1 MSMKR
6 AEHGRVDYSQT
17 CLGSVSLLS
26 IKVVRSIIH
35 SSICPPAVSLTPTLP
50 GGRPT
55 DKYNCSQE

>member
-1 MSMKR
+1 MKR

-35 SSICPPAVSLTPTLP
+35 SSICHPAASLTRRSL

-55 DKYNCSQE
+55 DKYKCSQE